1 MLYSVCPESLSFRDR
16 KAVKWG
22 NSFRPC
28 YLSRRYVK
36 RIARC
41 TQGTQRT
48 AGLGSGRVIME
59 HTHDEHC
66 DMLSNLSAGNSRTG
80 TAGWEYALCYHG
92 RHRPDAPHNKLWD
105 LVKDTPCPPEE
116 QISL

>member
-48 AGLGSGRVIME
+48 AGLGCDRMMME
-59 HTHDEHC
+59 YTHDEHC
-66 DMLSNLSAGNSRTG
+66 DMLLTVGACNSR
-80 TAGWEYALCYHG
+80 AGVAAREYAIPYLG
-92 RHRPDAPHNKLWD
+92 RRHPDANVFRRL
-105 LVKDTPCPPEE
+105 E
-116 QISL
+116 